1 MKTRLLI
8 ATAITAIALFNACSK
23 ENVTPADPNS
33 ISVAAN
39 TSDVEDLYTETGL
52 TKQKAITHTINSN
65 IGGYLEALPAHYND
79 HPKKL
84 YPVIIFLHGQGEMGD
99 GSQKSLPIVA
109 DNAIPKLIA
118 NGTFPKNFWV
128 NGGAY
133 QFVVLSPQF
142 KSWPQASDVNAMINY
157 AIKNYKV
164 DSTRLY
170 ICGLSMGGG
179 GNWDYSWNYG
189 KRATAVVPIS
199 GASYPTTEKG
209 ADIANDDLA
218 VWAFHNNND
227 PTVPSWYSTDYV
239 QYINQANPKIK
250 AKLTMFN
257 SSSHDAWT
265 KATDPNYKENGMNIY
280 QWMLS
285 YQKKPKK

>member
-8 ATAITAIALFNACSK
+8 ATAITATVLFNSCSK
-23 ENVTPADPNS
+23 ENATPTDLSFASNAVS
-33 ISVAAN
+33 A
-39 TSDVEDLYTETGL
+39 SDVEGLYTETGF
-52 TKQKAITHTINSN
+52 TVQKPITHRVDAN

-79 HPKKL
+79 HPKKK
-84 YPVIIFLHGQGEMGD
+84 YPLIIFLHGQGEMGD

-109 DNAIPKLIA
+109 DNAIPKLISQQK
-118 NGTFPKNFWV
+118 FPKNFKGP
-128 NGGAY
+128 GGLY

-142 KSWPQASDVNAMINY
+142 KAWPQPSDINDMINY
-157 AIKNYKV
+157 AIQNYKV
-164 DSTRLY
+164 DPTRLY

-199 GASYPTTEKG
+199 GASYPTTDKG
-209 ADIANDDLA
+209 KDIAQDDLA

-227 PTVPSWYSTDYV
+227 PTVPSWYSVDYV
-239 QYINQANPKIK
+239 QYINQYKPQIK
-250 AKLTMFN
+250 AKLTLFN

-265 KATDPNYKENGMNIY
+265 KATDPTYRENGKNIY
-280 QWMLS
+280 EWMLS
-285 YQKKPKK
+285 YQKKS